1 MTPRSA
7 EEIAREAREIAL
19 DAVQSADRAF
29 ELCACKSE
37 HRLIEALAS
46 RIAAALVAR
55 AEAAERRVRE
65 LEKALSAALERM
77 DYAVA
82 VLGGDAGNIVRAA
95 DIVWDV
101 DNGLLPTLPD
111 ALKPQALGIREVASQ
126 IEHCLTALAEHLRA
140 LRAEIE
146 EAR

>member
-1 MTPRSA
+1 MT
-7 EEIAREAREIAL
+7 EADEHEQRLLALEREIIAMRE
-19 DAVQSADRAF
+19 DM
-29 ELCACKSE
+29 
-37 HRLIEALAS
+37 EAA
-46 RIAAALVAR
+46 IAR
-55 AEAAERRVRE
+55 AEAAERRVAE
-65 LEKALSAALERM
+65 LEEALSAALERM

>member
-37 HRLIEALAS
+37 HRLIEALVS

-55 AEAAERRVRE
+55 AEAAERRVWE
-65 LEKALSAALERM
+65 LEEALGALL
-77 DYAVA
+77 AVA
-82 VLGGDAGNIVRAA
+82 RQAA
-95 DIVWDV
+95 ERFREYERHHAAKPDSEKAAR
-101 DNGLLPTLPD
+101 NGEMAARLEAAIESSQRVVAIR
-111 ALKPQALGIREVASQ
+111 ALK
-126 IEHCLTALAEHLRA
+126 
-140 LRAEIE
+140 
-146 EAR
+146 EAP